1 MWYPAPSPFWH
12 AVSRLGEA
20 QVMLPA
26 AFVVLLWLAVR
37 PSARPLAGW
46 WLLTMSVAVGIT
58 TASKVAFIGYGWGS
72 AEFDFT
78 GASGHA
84 MFSAVVYPLLLWVL
98 VAARSPAWQ
107 RGALGL
113 GTLLCV
119 MVGISRLMLGVHSM
133 SEVLAGWALGGGAAV
148 IVLLLARPPASRMP
162 AWLPLAVPV
171 MLLCVGTT
179 APPSKTHDLVTQLSL
194 KLSGRATPYTR
205 VDLLRSARPVS
216 QLQLTLR

>member
-26 AFVVLLWLAVR
+26 AFAVMLWLALR

-46 WLLTMSVAVGIT
+46 WLLTMSVAVAIT
-58 TASKVAFIGYGWGS
+58 TASKVAFLGYGWGS

-98 VAARSPAWQ
+98 VAAKSVTWQ

-113 GTLLCV
+113 GTLV
-119 MVGISRLMLGVHSM
+119 SAMVGVSRLMTGAHSM
-133 SEVLAGWALGGGAAV
+133 SEVLAGWALGGAAV
-148 IVLLLARPPASRMP
+148 VTVLMLARPPAARMP

-171 MLLCVGTT
+171 MLLCVGTVS
-179 APPSKTHDLVTQLSL
+179 PPSNTHDLVIRLSL
-194 KLSGRATPYTR
+194 KLSGRQAPYTR
-205 VDLLRSARPVS
+205 EDLQRSARPFG
-216 QLQLTLR
+216 QYELTQR